1 MAIEMQALA
10 ALCELARALRAP
22 LGAAEAFAL
31 ADAAL
36 KRVFDHTHLTINR
49 YDAATDQTSR
59 VYSSAPQV
67 YPLAGRKRRK
77 TNGWSE
83 QVIDRG
89 EIHLADDREAVERTF
104 DDHAG
109 ITALGCAS
117 VLNVPVR
124 VDGRT
129 LGVLNLMGPAGRFDR
144 CDRAIALAFAG
155 LMIPVLSKG

>member
-1 MAIEMQALA
+1 MARAAEALA
-10 ALCELARALRAP
+10 ALGELARALRAP
-22 LGAAEAFAL
+22 ASAAEAFARL
-31 ADAAL
+31 DAAL
-36 KRVFDHTHLTINR
+36 APVFAHTHLTINR
-49 YDAATDQTSR
+49 YDAATDETAR
-59 VYSSAPQV
+59 VYSSAPAI

-89 EIHLADDREAVERTF
+89 EIHLAADHAAVVRTF

-124 VDGRT
+124 FDGRT
-129 LGVLNLMGPAGRFDR
+129 LGVLNLMGPAGRFEG
-144 CDRAIALAFAG
+144 CDRTIALAFAG
-155 LMIPVLSKG
+155 LMIPVLSTR